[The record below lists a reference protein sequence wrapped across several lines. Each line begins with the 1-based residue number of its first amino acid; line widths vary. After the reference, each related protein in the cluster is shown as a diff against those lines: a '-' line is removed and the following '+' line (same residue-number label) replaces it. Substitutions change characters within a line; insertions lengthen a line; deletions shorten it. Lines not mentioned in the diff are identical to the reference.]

1 MAMMVGSSPQ
11 FLHEKSKPL
20 DDAGVSAF
28 FDPATVQN
36 LYAAIR
42 HAWQLIVVL
51 EPVSEGRRDAMID
64 ALAVG
69 VLRAANAGE
78 RDVGRLARAACWYLI
93 SRRRHG
99 DAATPSLALQ

>member
-1 MAMMVGSSPQ
+1 MMVGNSAQ
-11 FLHEKSKPL
+11 FLHEKSQTL

-28 FDPATVQN
+28 FDPVTVKN
-36 LYAAIR
+36 LCAAIR
-42 HAWQLIVVL
+42 HAWQMIVVL
-51 EPVSEGRRDAMID
+51 EPVSERRRDAVID

-93 SRRRHG
+93 SRGRHSG
-99 DAATPSLALQ
+99 AAAPSAAVQ